1 MIDEEVIRRA
11 QMANLDPF
19 DLDQAIKSHDL
30 LVKGYDELAELHYK
44 YIRNE
49 SRVLWEVAEDMLGY
63 WRHKRMDR
71 GVGKRI
77 RQKVN

>member
-1 MIDEEVIRRA
+1 
-11 QMANLDPF
+11 MANLDPF

-30 LVKGYDELAELHYK
+30 LDKGYDELSEIHYK

-49 SRVLWEVAEDMLGY
+49 SKVLWEVAEDMLGY
-63 WRHKRMDR
+63 WRYIRWDR
-71 GVGKRI
+71 GVPKRI